1 MTDDPYTI
9 RAMTK
14 IVALLVIAST
24 AAFSQRTVPITAEP
38 HHHLVLKNRYTR
50 VFQVNVPP
58 KQSTLMHTHK
68 HDYLYVTLGTADIE
82 NHVDGKPPVEQKL
95 ADGQT
100 NLFKGPFAHEVRDLA
115 DTPFRNV
122 TIEILR
128 RGGPPKEESERGVSV
143 GQGFMVDTIFD
154 TDAVRVS
161 DTKLMPDA
169 MLPKHTHRYP
179 HLLVAV
185 SDMELRSEVPG
196 KSAIPIHA
204 KAGDVNWIKP
214 GLTHMLL
221 NVGKQPARFITVEFK

>member
-100 NLFKGPFAHEVRDLA
+100 NWF
-115 DTPFRNV
+115 
-122 TIEILR
+122 
-128 RGGPPKEESERGVSV
+128 
-143 GQGFMVDTIFD
+143 
-154 TDAVRVS
+154 
-161 DTKLMPDA
+161 
-169 MLPKHTHRYP
+169 
-179 HLLVAV
+179 
-185 SDMELRSEVPG
+185 
-196 KSAIPIHA
+196 
-204 KAGDVNWIKP
+204 KP
-214 GLTHMLL
+214 GLTQLLL